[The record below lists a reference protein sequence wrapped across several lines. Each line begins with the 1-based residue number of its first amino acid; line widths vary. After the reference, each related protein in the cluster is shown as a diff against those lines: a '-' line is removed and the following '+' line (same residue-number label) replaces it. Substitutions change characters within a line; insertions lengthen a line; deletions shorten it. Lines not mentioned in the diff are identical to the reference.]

1 MRRLDACQI
10 VVGLLSM
17 LLVGT
22 PLIGC
27 AKKKPAKSETVQAET
42 VTENPLRPSPGG
54 APAQGVVRRGA
65 QRQVNQ
71 QLLRNIG
78 QYHALFRTENGRS
91 PRDMQEF
98 LAYVK
103 NDPNAR
109 TANVPQAL
117 ESGWVVMV
125 FTHEP
130 SANAVLAYEKEAF
143 QTFQN
148 RLVLLGDG
156 NSVKLMTEPEFQ
168 AALKAQ

>member
-1 MRRLDACQI
+1 MIRLDAWQI
-10 VVGLLSM
+10 TEALLS
-17 LLVGT
+17 LLLLL
-22 PLIGC
+22 PLTGC
-27 AKKKPAKSETVQAET
+27 AKKKAATSEAVA
-42 VTENPLRPSPGG
+42 ENPLRPSPGG

-71 QLLRNIG
+71 QLLRSIG
-78 QYHALFRTENGRS
+78 QYHALYRTENGRA

-98 LAYVK
+98 LTYVK

-125 FTHEP
+125 FTPEP

-156 NSVKLMTEPEFQ
+156 NSVRLMTEPEFQ
-168 AALKAQ
+168 AALKTQ